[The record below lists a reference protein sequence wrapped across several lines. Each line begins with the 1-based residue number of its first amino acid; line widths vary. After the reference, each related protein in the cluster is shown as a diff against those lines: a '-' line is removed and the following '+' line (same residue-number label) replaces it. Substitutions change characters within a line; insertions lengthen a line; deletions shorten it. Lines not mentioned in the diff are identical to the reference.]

1 MKLLIKILLFIGTQE
16 YMREAAGVIITIDM
30 KRLRLYE
37 DKEIGFW
44 LGVFGFVWIFTL
56 VVRWLMGL

>member
-16 YMREAAGVIITIDM
+16 YTREAAGVIITIDM

-44 LGVFGFVWIFTL
+44 LGVFGFVWIFIF
-56 VVRWLMGL
+56 VIRWLIGL